1 MSILISKIKILR
13 FLVWIK
19 KTKFIENLKVRMIQN
34 LDTLNDTNTKL
45 KEQLFQSIPFW
56 FASAVTGFLAYLY
69 YLTFR
74 YAEKLSFFIVENH
87 RWAIF
92 ILTPISFIL
101 SWWIVFKFSPFSKG
115 SGIPQVMAAVEL
127 SKPNTKHLIDKLLSL
142 KVIIIKIFSSVLK
155 VLGGG
160 IVGREGP
167 TIQIASSVFQV
178 VYKYLPSWWK
188 PISQKNIL
196 VAGAASGLAAA
207 FNTPLGGI
215 IFAIEELSKFHIKQ
229 YKSTLFVA
237 VVIAG
242 LVAQW
247 LGGSYLYLG
256 YPKLETTGWI
266 VYIGVLIVSIL
277 SGFFGAKIGMLMWK
291 TVKFLKNKKK
301 LSQQIALVFLV
312 SLLISTSIYFLGTDA
327 MGSGKEI
334 MERTL
339 FTTNKKVE
347 WYIPFVRMGGLIS
360 SYGFGGAGGI
370 FAPSLSIGASL
381 GAVIASFLEL
391 SGNNINILI
400 VVGMTGFLT
409 GITRSPF
416 TSAIVVIE
424 MTDRHSAIFYL
435 MLAAVVSS
443 AIAYFVEKKSFYDY
457 MKELFI
463 EDIKTR

>member
-1 MSILISKIKILR
+1 
-13 FLVWIK
+13 
-19 KTKFIENLKVRMIQN
+19 
-34 LDTLNDTNTKL
+34 
-45 KEQLFQSIPFW
+45 
-56 FASAVTGFLAYLY
+56 
-69 YLTFR
+69 
-74 YAEKLSFFIVENH
+74 
-87 RWAIF
+87 
-92 ILTPISFIL
+92 
-101 SWWIVFKFSPFSKG
+101 
-115 SGIPQVMAAVEL
+115 
-127 SKPNTKHLIDKLLSL
+127 
-142 KVIIIKIFSSVLK
+142 
-155 VLGGG
+155 
-160 IVGREGP
+160 
-167 TIQIASSVFQV
+167 
-178 VYKYLPSWWK
+178 
-188 PISQKNIL
+188 
-196 VAGAASGLAAA
+196 
-207 FNTPLGGI
+207 LGGI

-400 VVGMTGFLT
+400 VVGMTAFLT

>member
-1 MSILISKIKILR
+1 
-13 FLVWIK
+13 
-19 KTKFIENLKVRMIQN
+19 
-34 LDTLNDTNTKL
+34 
-45 KEQLFQSIPFW
+45 
-56 FASAVTGFLAYLY
+56 
-69 YLTFR
+69 
-74 YAEKLSFFIVENH
+74 
-87 RWAIF
+87 
-92 ILTPISFIL
+92 
-101 SWWIVFKFSPFSKG
+101 
-115 SGIPQVMAAVEL
+115 
-127 SKPNTKHLIDKLLSL
+127 
-142 KVIIIKIFSSVLK
+142 
-155 VLGGG
+155 
-160 IVGREGP
+160 
-167 TIQIASSVFQV
+167 V

-400 VVGMTGFLT
+400 VVGMTAFLT